1 MHSTTKFRQ
10 EPQDSTNMA
19 YGSTPLSSSVPD
31 LTSEADDSGQLAQD
45 AGKSAP
51 SRTEIWLNRVFVA
64 VFVLVC
70 VQMGIMLVILPWTPV
85 WTQNHFLLR
94 NLSLREFALHD
105 FVRGLISGLGLVNVW
120 VGLWEGV
127 HYREDHG

>member
-1 MHSTTKFRQ
+1 
-10 EPQDSTNMA
+10 MA
-19 YGSTPLSSSVPD
+19 YGSSPLTPTVTNLSS
-31 LTSEADDSGQLAQD
+31 D
-45 AGKSAP
+45 AGDGPGLVAEGGKPSP
-51 SRTEIWLNRVFVA
+51 SRVEIWLNRVFVA

-94 NLSLREFALHD
+94 NLSLREFALND

-120 VGLWEGV
+120 LGLWEGV
-127 HYREDHG
+127 HYREDQG

>member
-1 MHSTTKFRQ
+1 MRSTAKFGQ
-10 EPQDSTNMA
+10 EPQDSTDL
-19 YGSTPLSSSVPD
+19 YSSTPLNSTIPN
-31 LTSEADDSGQLAQD
+31 LTSETTDSPERAQD

-51 SRTEIWLNRVFVA
+51 SRPEIWLNRIFVA

-70 VQMGIMLVILPWTPV
+70 VQIGIMLVILPWTPV

-120 VGLWEGV
+120 LGLWEGV
-127 HYREDHG
+127 HYREYHG